1 MYALNSALVMAV
13 NLLTPALQVCVAS
26 ALCAAISPSASRKRA
41 SLPANAVP
49 AVPNSS
55 AHAA

>member
-1 MYALNSALVMAV
+1 MKALNSALVMAV

-41 SLPANAVP
+41 SEPANMVP
-49 AVPNSS
+49 SVLNS
-55 AHAA
+55 AAQAA